1 MEKPVLERS
10 SEEDSIMHRT
20 LTGAAALQ
28 ALPASGV
35 ALALFA
41 DAALV
46 GLFWSWRGDLSD
58 ALLVALG
65 VLVACFVN
73 WQLLRRLPQQE
84 RSFGPDKPVALA
96 LGAAIALIATAL
108 GLFGASALLTLLV
121 VAVISAV
128 AYYATWIEPF
138 ALGVTRQKLP
148 VKNWHAAEKPLHLLH
163 ISDIHVERASPRE
176 RELNRLIESL
186 QPDIIVFTGDFVNI
200 TYTHDQQTKADI
212 RAIIREWSAPL
223 GVYCVP
229 GTPVV
234 EPLTRVMEFVEGLD
248 NLTFLANRWVTIE
261 TPNGALNILGMITTH
276 ELKTDRDA
284 LARLMRSAPE
294 GGMKLLLAHSPDVA
308 PEAANA
314 GFDLYLCGHT
324 HGGQI
329 RIPFFGAILTSSQLG
344 KRFEMGRYQVIKQD
358 QGSGERDPKSN
369 MTLYT
374 SRGVGMEGH
383 GAPRARLFCPP
394 EVILWEIFSEV

>member
-1 MEKPVLERS
+1 
-10 SEEDSIMHRT
+10 MHRT

-46 GLFWSWRGDLSD
+46 GLFWSWRGDLTA

-65 VLVACFVN
+65 VLAACFAN
-73 WQLLRRLPQQE
+73 WELLRRLPLQE

-108 GLFGASALLTLLV
+108 GLFGASALLTLLIIFI
-121 VAVISAV
+121 ISVV

-148 VKNWHAAEKPLHLLH
+148 AKNWHGETKPLRLLH
-163 ISDIHVERASPRE
+163 VSDIHVERTSPRE
-176 RELNRLIESL
+176 RELNALIESL
-186 QPDIIVFTGDFVNI
+186 QPDIVVFTGDFVNI
-200 TYTHDQQTKADI
+200 SYTHNQETKADI
-212 RAIIREWSAPL
+212 RAIIREWNAPL

-234 EPLTRVMEFVEGLD
+234 EPLTRVMEFVEGLE
-248 NLTFLANRWVTIE
+248 NLTFLANRWVTVE
-261 TPNGALNILGMITTH
+261 TPNGALHILGMITTH
-276 ELKTDRDA
+276 DLKTDREA

-294 GGMKLLLAHSPDVA
+294 GGLKLLLAHSPDIA
-308 PEAANA
+308 PEAAGA
-314 GFDLYLCGHT
+314 GIDLYLCGHT

-329 RIPFFGAILTSSQLG
+329 RIPVFGALLTSSQLG
-344 KRFEMGRYQVIKQD
+344 KRFEMGRYQVGAGD
-358 QGSGERDPKSN
+358 QRKS

-394 EVILWEIFSEV
+394 EVILWEIFSEA

>member
-1 MEKPVLERS
+1 
-10 SEEDSIMHRT
+10 MHRT

-28 ALPASGV
+28 ALPASAV

-46 GLFWSWRGDLSD
+46 GLFWSWRGDLSS
-58 ALLVALG
+58 ALLVAFG
-65 VLVACFVN
+65 VLVACFIN
-73 WQLLRRLPQQE
+73 WELLRRLPLQG

-96 LGAAIALIATAL
+96 LGAAIALIATL
-108 GLFGASALLTLLV
+108 FGLFNASALLTLLV
-121 VAVISAV
+121 IAVISAV
-128 AYYATWIEPF
+128 AYYATWVEPF
-138 ALGVTRQKLP
+138 ALAVTREKLP
-148 VKNWHAAEKPLHLLH
+148 AKNWRGETKPLRLLH
-163 ISDIHVERASPRE
+163 VSDIHVERASPRE

-200 TYTHDQQTKADI
+200 TYTHDQQSKADI
-212 RAIIREWSAPL
+212 RAIIREWHAPL

-248 NLTFLANRWVTIE
+248 NLKLLANRWVTVE
-261 TPNGALNILGMITTH
+261 TPNGALHILGMVTTH
-276 ELKTDRDA
+276 DLKTDREA

-294 GGMKLLLAHSPDVA
+294 GGLKLLLAHSPDIA
-308 PEAANA
+308 PEASKA

-329 RIPFFGAILTSSQLG
+329 RVPFFGALLTSSQLG
-344 KRFEMGRYQVIKQD
+344 KRFEMGRYQVGESD
-358 QGSGERDPKSN
+358 QRSGEGDQKSP
-369 MTLYT
+369 MVLYT